1 MPVVARRLRVAALH
15 PHFSLINQS
24 LMDTAR
30 SEGWRVNAWTVNDA
44 LEVARLKALG
54 ADALIGDVPEVLLGT
69 RE

>member
-1 MPVVARRLRVAALH
+1 
-15 PHFSLINQS
+15 
-24 LMDTAR
+24 MDTAR

-44 LEVARLKALG
+44 SEVARLKALG